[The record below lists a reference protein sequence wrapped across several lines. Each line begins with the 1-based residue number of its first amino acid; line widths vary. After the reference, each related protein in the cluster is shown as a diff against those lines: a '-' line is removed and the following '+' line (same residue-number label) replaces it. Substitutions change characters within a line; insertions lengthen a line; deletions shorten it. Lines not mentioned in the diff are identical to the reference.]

1 MQVKNKKDIS
11 TNDKRIFFINAIEKV
26 FNELSPEKIIGKKFD
41 LDLTGYN
48 NVYVIGFGKAS
59 FKMYSGI
66 RDKIINKIKYAG
78 IIVPEDEN
86 DNNIYNELNILR
98 GTHPYVSELSVK
110 SSEEL
115 LSNLRDL
122 SENDLVIVL
131 ISGGGSSLF
140 EIPVDN
146 IGVNDIMNVS
156 REVMKNGGDIYS
168 LNYIRS
174 VLSNVKNG
182 KLSKYLYPANV
193 VSYIIS
199 DVIHDDVSIIA
210 SGPLKKTD
218 TNLNIDELL
227 EKYVKDDKLKNLVI
241 NNYKPYKIVNKYFK
255 KIRNNIILKNN
266 DFVDKFYG
274 YMNTDSINLGSNI
287 NGDVSDI
294 SDGLVKILRSVYY
307 IKGSCFYFVGG
318 GETTVNVRGN
328 GKGGRNQ
335 ELVLRLFQ
343 KMKSNE
349 HFVFVSIGTDG
360 IDGMSPAAG
369 GIVDNTTKI
378 SGIEY
383 YLDNNDSYDALLNN
397 HGVILTGRTGN
408 NVSDIIMGFYSG
420 ENNP

>member
-41 LDLTGYN
+41 LDLTEYN

-66 RDKIINKIKYAG
+66 RDRIINKIKYAG

-110 SSEEL
+110 SSEKL

-294 SDGLVKILRSVYY
+294 SDELVKILRSVYY
-307 IKGSCFYFVGG
+307 IKGSGFYFVGG

-343 KMKSNE
+343 KMKNNE

-369 GIVDNTTKI
+369 GIVDNTTKV

-383 YLDNNDSYDALLNN
+383 YLDNNDSYNALLNN

-408 NVSDIIMGFYSG
+408 NVSDIIMGFYSA

>member
-11 TNDKRIFFINAIEKV
+11 TNDKRKFFINSIEKV
-26 FNELSPEKIIGKKFD
+26 FNELSPEKIISKKFD

-66 RDKIINKIKYAG
+66 RDKIINRIKYAG

-86 DNNIYNELNILR
+86 DNNTYNELNVLR
-98 GTHPYVSELSVK
+98 GTHPYVSELSVN

-115 LSNLRDL
+115 LSNLKGL

-140 EIPVDN
+140 EIPVGD
-146 IGVNDIMNVS
+146 ISVNDIMNVS
-156 REVMKNGGDIYS
+156 KEVMKNGGDIYS

-174 VLSNVKNG
+174 MLSNVKHG
-182 KLSKYLYPANV
+182 KLSRYLYPANI

-199 DVIHDDVSIIA
+199 DVTHDDISIIA

-218 TNLNIDELL
+218 KDFNIDELL
-227 EKYVKDDKLKNLVI
+227 KKYIKDNKLKNLII
-241 NNYKPYKIVNKYFK
+241 NNYKPYKIENKYFK
-255 KIRNNIILKNN
+255 KIRNNVILKNN
-266 DFVDKFYG
+266 DFVDKFYK

-287 NGDVSDI
+287 NGDVNDI
-294 SDGLVKILRSVYY
+294 SNELVKILRSVYC
-307 IKGSCFYFVGG
+307 IKGFGFHFVCG
-318 GETTVNVRGN
+318 GETTVNVKGN

-343 KMKSNE
+343 NMKSNE
-349 HFVFVSIGTDG
+349 NFVFCFHR
-360 IDGMSPAAG
+360 
-369 GIVDNTTKI
+369 
-378 SGIEY
+378 Y
-383 YLDNNDSYDALLNN
+383 RRY
-397 HGVILTGRTGN
+397 
-408 NVSDIIMGFYSG
+408 
-420 ENNP
+420 